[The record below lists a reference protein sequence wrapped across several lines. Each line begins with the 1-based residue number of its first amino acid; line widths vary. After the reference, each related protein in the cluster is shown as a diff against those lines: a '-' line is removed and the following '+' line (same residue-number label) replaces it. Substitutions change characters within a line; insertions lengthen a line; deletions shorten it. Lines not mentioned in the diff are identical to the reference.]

1 MISLS
6 GMFDLKFALVDF
18 QCNKNGFT
26 ENFAGLLSSGKDF
39 SKKYRELSQMDF
51 LATPI
56 VSASKVVT
64 IDEAGN
70 REFKIRYN
78 G

>member
-1 MISLS
+1 MEC
-6 GMFDLKFALVDF
+6 FTLKFALVDF

-26 ENFAGLLSSGKDF
+26 ENFAGLRVRVRVS
-39 SKKYRELSQMDF
+39 RMDF

-56 VSASKVVT
+56 VSTSKVVT